1 MAEQSENR
9 NNDLDVLLLKNKK
22 ISVLVEEAVP
32 DILVVSYEHGVQ
44 IFRGVLLDST
54 KK

>member
-1 MAEQSENR
+1 MAEPENR
-9 NNDLDVLLLKNKK
+9 NDLDVLLLKNKR

-32 DILVVSYEHGVQ
+32 DILVVSYGHGVKV
-44 IFRGVLLDST
+44 FKGVLLDST